1 MIYDISGIGRRI
13 RELRKEKWKL
23 YKEYKENKDT
33 NNKRYEKYCYCET
46 LETFAEK
53 LDVDR
58 RTIGKWEKGESL
70 PSLDKLALICELLD
84 CQMDYFLGADELPYI
99 DSIAKAS
106 HFTGINP
113 EIIDRAITNDKY
125 LDCLNFFMLPEIF
138 AELYEDIT
146 LSGWKNFFVEKELS
160 NIKSPLID
168 RIEKIFENFYSLTP
182 YSEMSIEK
190 YKDYLIN
197 KLDKNELDFY
207 STEDKPSIISIR
219 KSLQI
224 LTYKDFER
232 TIQKGNEYDCFID
245 FIANLTYDPLIRR
258 KYIELEKQKIAKRF
272 IELVTRYLKDIEV

>member
-1 MIYDISGIGRRI
+1 MIYDISEVGKRI
-13 RELRKEKWKL
+13 RELRKEKWKC
-23 YKEYKENKDT
+23 YKEYKDT
-33 NNKRYEKYCYCET
+33 QKKGDEKYIYCET

-70 PSLDKLALICELLD
+70 PPLDKLALICELLD

-113 EIIDRAITNDKY
+113 EIIDRAIENKDY
-125 LDCLNFFMLPEIF
+125 LDCLNFFMLPGFF

-168 RIEKIFENFYSLTP
+168 RIEKIFENFYSHIP
-182 YSEMSIEK
+182 YSEMNIEK

-197 KLDKNELDFY
+197 KLDKDKLDFY
-207 STEDKPSIISIR
+207 SPENKHTIISIR

-224 LTYKDFER
+224 LTYKEFER

-272 IELVTRYLKDIEV
+272 MELVTRYLKDIEV